1 MISLTKH
8 QVAVCVRLATGDVP
22 RYAAVT
28 SVESD
33 GASAQ
38 QIDEM
43 LAQDLQLVEYGLL
56 YDITSQP
63 KWKERADAALKDEGR
78 TLRVLS
84 ASVMVK
90 LMFGRV
96 TWGGIN

>member
-43 LAQDLQLVEYGLL
+43 FAQDLQLVEYGLL

>member
-1 MISLTKH
+1 MISLTQH
-8 QVAVCVRLATGDVP
+8 QLAVLTRLATGNIP

-38 QIDEM
+38 QIDTM
-43 LAQDLQLVEYGLL
+43 FAQDMQLVEWGLL

-63 KWKERADAALKDEGR
+63 KWKERASEIFAEEGR

-84 ASVMVK
+84 ASAMIV

-96 TWGGIN
+96 PWSGIN